1 MDSFRHRQIT
11 LGATELHVV
20 EAGEDAAPPI
30 LFLHGWPE
38 SWLAWR
44 DVMTLAAGSARAVAV
59 DMPGV
64 GGSTGDPT
72 DGTKRAL
79 AGVVRDLVTELDL
92 ADVTLVGQD
101 VGGMITYAYLCAYPD
116 LARAVIMDVVIPG
129 LDPWEQVLANP
140 YLWHFAFHAIP
151 ELPETLVDGHQR
163 AYFDYYYDI
172 LSADPA
178 TITEE
183 ARDEYAAAYASRAA
197 LTTGFSWYRAFPR
210 DAKDNASAKPADIPL
225 LYLRGEHERGDL
237 AAYEGGFRAAGLTDV
252 RCARIPGAGHFAQ
265 EESPGETWRAIAGF
279 AGL

>member
-1 MDSFRHRQIT
+1 MDSFRHRQVT

-20 EAGEDAAPPI
+20 DAGDPAAPPV

-38 SWLAWR
+38 SWHAWR
-44 DVMTLAAGSARAVAV
+44 DVMTLAAGSARAIAV

-64 GGSTGDPT
+64 GGSAGDPT
-72 DGTKRAL
+72 DGSKRAL
-79 AGVVRDLVTELDL
+79 AGVVHDLVSELDL

-101 VGGMITYAYLCAYPD
+101 LGGMVTYAYLCEHPD

-140 YLWHFAFHAIP
+140 YLWHFAFHAVP
-151 ELPETLVDGHQR
+151 DLPETLVDGHQR

-178 TITEE
+178 AITDE
-183 ARDEYAAAYASRAA
+183 ARDEYAAAYASRDA
-197 LTTGFSWYRAFPR
+197 LTASFSWYRTFPR
-210 DAKDNASAKPADIPL
+210 DAEFNATATPADVPL
-225 LYLRGEHERGDL
+225 LYLRGEHERGDI
-237 AAYEGGFRAAGLTDV
+237 AAYEAGFRAAGLTDV